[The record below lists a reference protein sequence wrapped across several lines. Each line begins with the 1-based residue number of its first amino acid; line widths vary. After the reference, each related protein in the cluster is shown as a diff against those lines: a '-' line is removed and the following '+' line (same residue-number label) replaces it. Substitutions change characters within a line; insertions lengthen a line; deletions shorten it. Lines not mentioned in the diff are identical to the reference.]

1 MASQFKSVMVSIDGR
16 KMMTNPKVMSV
27 ADDGTSFR
35 TLLQALLISGEVIY
49 NIPPNPRI
57 FRPCETDVSTTRGS
71 FTTGGVIY
79 YHLP

>member
-35 TLLQALLISGEVIY
+35 TLLQALLISAIGLFVIVMNGSGIY
-49 NIPPNPRI
+49 SSRAF
-57 FRPCETDVSTTRGS
+57 FR
-71 FTTGGVIY
+71 
-79 YHLP
+79 

>member
-35 TLLQALLISGEVIY
+35 TLLQALLISAIGLFVIVVWY
-49 NIPPNPRI
+49 WYLFESCILSLGYFI
-57 FRPCETDVSTTRGS
+57 
-71 FTTGGVIY
+71 
-79 YHLP
+79 